1 MDANKTEI
9 LSEIMRFCKSNNMT
23 SYYELQAYVYDHDKD
38 DWLDIMNNRSSRT
51 PLRHYLQSLHRMSK
65 KPYKLTMCEAMED
78 VDAAKERYQKRH
90 AECGK
95 DGHCFW
101 MDESRNNDQL
111 EVRLPM
117 WDHLILCFWNVR
129 VQKQISRRR
138 YAQKGYNHEKNNK
151 VPVLWEF

>member
-1 MDANKTEI
+1 MLLKKGIRSVMQNFDDHIGSKT
-9 LSEIMRFCKSNNMT
+9 S
-23 SYYELQAYVYDHDKD
+23 
-38 DWLDIMNNRSSRT
+38 
-51 PLRHYLQSLHRMSK
+51 
-65 KPYKLTMCEAMED
+65 
-78 VDAAKERYQKRH
+78 
-90 AECGK
+90 ECGK

-151 VPVLWEF
+151 VPVLWKC

>member
-1 MDANKTEI
+1 MQNFDDHIGSKT
-9 LSEIMRFCKSNNMT
+9 S
-23 SYYELQAYVYDHDKD
+23 
-38 DWLDIMNNRSSRT
+38 
-51 PLRHYLQSLHRMSK
+51 
-65 KPYKLTMCEAMED
+65 
-78 VDAAKERYQKRH
+78 
-90 AECGK
+90 ECGK

-117 WDHLILCFWNVR
+117 WDYLILCFWNVR

-138 YAQKGYNHEKNNK
+138 YAQKGYNHKKNNK

>member
-23 SYYELQAYVYDHDKD
+23 SYYELQAYAYDRDKA

-78 VDAAKERYQKRH
+78 VDAAKVRYQKRH
-90 AECGK
+90 AEQGK
-95 DGHCFW
+95 
-101 MDESRNNDQL
+101 E
-111 EVRLPM
+111 
-117 WDHLILCFWNVR
+117 
-129 VQKQISRRR
+129 
-138 YAQKGYNHEKNNK
+138 
-151 VPVLWEF
+151 